1 MINQIGV
8 AKTLSKTSKKGKDS
22 KSIINIR
29 ALCNQC
35 NEVDTFQI
43 STRDLLPHIG
53 GLYQISTIHHCKD
66 DKDMIMN
73 IVLDRNH
80 AVRQTTVS
88 PLVMDLEDEEAKMD
102 SEKWSTDKVAD
113 VKFLVNQLKEAD
125 KVIHAVL
132 SSKQVVVT
140 SSNSKFAKRIIQTL
154 TLFSPVKYP
163 LVIEWTDKVVKNKM
177 IIGTKPNMANE
188 YKDAVIVDLD
198 NNKVINGKTSLYS
211 RDFLN
216 TLIKIEPK
224 AMAYAAKLKIDM
236 LIEFS
241 KMLIELSKE
250 SAIGQSATDLIKM
263 DVSPDVYDLII
274 DIVGGFDPT
283 ALEIVKSS
291 WL

>member
-1 MINQIGV
+1 M
-8 AKTLSKTSKKGKDS
+8 SKTSKKGKDV
-22 KSIINIR
+22 KSIISIR
-29 ALCNQC
+29 ALCTQC

-88 PLVMDLEDEEAKMD
+88 PLVVDLEEEEAKTD
-102 SEKWSTDKVAD
+102 AEKWSTDKVAD
-113 VKFLVNQLKEAD
+113 VKFLVNQVKESD

-163 LVIEWTDKVVKNKM
+163 MVIDWTDKVVNNKM
-177 IIGTKPNMANE
+177 IIGTKPNLAQE

-250 SAIGQSATDLIKM
+250 SGIGQSATDLIKM